1 MITTQLK
8 FFTAGT
14 ERVSIDQTGK
24 FTVEGDAEPKGN
36 ISIGG
41 NITIGD
47 ADTDNINI
55 NAEINNSPIPKRRQ

>member
-1 MITTQLK
+1 MLNL
-8 FFTAGT
+8 
-14 ERVSIDQTGK
+14 
-24 FTVEGDAEPKGN
+24 KGN

-47 ADTDNINI
+47 ADTDNIKI